1 MTHRPATC
9 GECSAPLH
17 DDQRYCLQCGARHG
31 APRVDP
37 LAALGF
43 APDAAAAAPA
53 AVVAEEPVPAGRRLP
68 SRRLTAALAAAT
80 LLAGGLAG
88 AALGPAPAPSL
99 AAAPQRV

>member
-1 MTHRPATC
+1 MSLRPVSC

-43 APDAAAAAPA
+43 EPDVAAPPA
-53 AVVAEEPVPAGRRLP
+53 GEPVPAGRRLP
-68 SRRLTAALAAAT
+68 SR
-80 LLAGGLAG
+80 
-88 AALGPAPAPSL
+88 
-99 AAAPQRV
+99 